1 MEGYSQDS
9 QDPAQLLSHEAVAQS
24 RLRKPERRSLCRPR
38 KALDAPRPR
47 GAGRRRAMTLGLF
60 DPTLRTDPVR
70 LHCLCNSHAYMRARR
85 RMPLTLL
92 LRTISSSRHR
102 RPRHACVAGGCG
114 SLTSSGPRCR
124 GSSSQGWRRSLGDGC
139 FPGDAAARRAS
150 ATSPSRWKISQG
162 RALRRLGTDG
172 GENQP
177 ALEPRRAQAG
187 PTPSATVRTQYA
199 SKGPAGLAD
208 RLDAAVVGANRSNE
222 RAASMARKPGRRSTR
237 TWCQSLLPRVRQ
249 PRHEAPRRRPAHRR
263 TRAGP
268 ARSGDCDR

>member
-1 MEGYSQDS
+1 MAALQNPGSGVAVDA
-9 QDPAQLLSHEAVAQS
+9 DALAIDDEAVAS
-24 RLRKPERRSLCRPR
+24 GALPGAAACRP
-38 KALDAPRPR
+38 
-47 GAGRRRAMTLGLF
+47 
-60 DPTLRTDPVR
+60 V
-70 LHCLCNSHAYMRARR
+70 
-85 RMPLTLL
+85 
-92 LRTISSSRHR
+92 
-102 RPRHACVAGGCG
+102 
-114 SLTSSGPRCR
+114 
-124 GSSSQGWRRSLGDGC
+124 QGWRRSLGDGC